1 MKTENLVIV
10 FTDIVGFTEATAQMS
25 REQSQRILDKHNQ
38 LLLPIVRRFRGRHIK
53 SIGDALLLAFT
64 SPTDGMRCAM
74 AMQDV
79 LHEYNTSVPKDEEIH
94 IRIAASL
101 GEVRVTKTDIFGEP
115 VNVTSR
121 IEGITPSDEIYF
133 SEAVYLAMNK
143 AEVPAIDVGIKE
155 LKGISKPIRIFAI
168 PRFVQTRLVPDSEVT
183 PPTESQIGYPFGG
196 MHLVSASST
205 KGWLPQR
212 SEPLRVG
219 WKHIATTA
227 ACLTACGVGLYLML
241 NGSPRQDAPPT
252 VTAVQV
258 AALAPTI
265 LAPTISSAILP
276 TPPVAAQITPVVVAT
291 TEATPQAIPTSSA
304 TTAPEA
310 PTPSLPQTSDQQPS
324 TARAAMKQSRP
335 AAPKV
340 YSPST
345 IIEAK
350 QAYRAGRISKERYRE
365 VVTRLEDEYD
375 MQVRKTKLDYK
386 AARISKEG
394 YRVRIMALKRR
405 YIGED

>member
-10 FTDIVGFTEATAQMS
+10 FTDIVGFTEATALMS

-79 LHEYNTSVPKDEEIH
+79 LHEYNTSVAKDEEIH

-121 IEGITPSDEIYF
+121 IEGITPADEIYF

-143 AEVPAIDVGIKE
+143 AEVPAIEVGIKE

-168 PRFVQTRLVPDSEVT
+168 PRFVQTRLVPDSEVAT
-183 PPTESQIGYPFGG
+183 PKESQLGYPFGG
-196 MHLVSASST
+196 MHLVSGPT
-205 KGWLPQR
+205 TRGWLLQR
-212 SEPLRVG
+212 PEPLRFG
-219 WKHIATTA
+219 WKHIATTIV
-227 ACLTACGVGLYLML
+227 CVITCGIGLYLML
-241 NGSPRQDAPPT
+241 NGFPQRDTALSVASIQEGNPVPMISNTLPPTPALTAQSAPIVTATIATTLQATPAPSAAPPIAPSVKPSSAKT
-252 VTAVQV
+252 STQQV
-258 AALAPTI
+258 APARVTMPPSKSPT
-265 LAPTISSAILP
+265 
-276 TPPVAAQITPVVVAT
+276 
-291 TEATPQAIPTSSA
+291 
-304 TTAPEA
+304 
-310 PTPSLPQTSDQQPS
+310 
-324 TARAAMKQSRP
+324 
-335 AAPKV
+335 PKV

-345 IIEAK
+345 ILEAK
-350 QAYRAGRISKERYRE
+350 QAYRAGQITKERYRE
-365 VVTRLEDEYD
+365 VVNRLEEEYD
-375 MQVRKTKLDYK
+375 MHVRQAKLDYK
-386 AARISKEG
+386 AARITKEG
-394 YRVRIMALKRR
+394 YRTRITALKLR
-405 YIGED
+405 YIGKD